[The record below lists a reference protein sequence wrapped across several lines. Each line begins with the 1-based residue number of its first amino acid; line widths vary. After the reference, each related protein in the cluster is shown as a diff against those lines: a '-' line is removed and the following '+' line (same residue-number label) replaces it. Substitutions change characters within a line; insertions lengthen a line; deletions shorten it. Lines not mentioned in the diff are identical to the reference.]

1 MIIDKIQNSGQYE
14 NLHAGFAKAFD
25 FIRKT
30 DFSKLADG
38 KYEIDGDNIFAMV
51 QEYNTKDREIAKL
64 EGHRKYIDIQY
75 IHSGAEL
82 IGVASLK
89 DQAIISDDHGK
100 DLAFYE
106 GEASFIKIEPEM
118 FAIFFPQ
125 DLHMPG
131 IKVTNANQVK
141 KIVIKVRVG

>member
-1 MIIDKIQNSGQYE
+1 MIIDKIQKSLLYE
-14 NLHAGFAKAFD
+14 NLHPGFAKAFD

-30 DFSKLADG
+30 DFSKLVDG
-38 KYEIDGDNIFAMV
+38 KYEIDGDNIFALV
-51 QEYNTKDREIAKL
+51 QEYKTKDKVKAKL

-75 IHSGAEL
+75 LHSGVEL
-82 IGVASLK
+82 IAYANLENQIV
-89 DQAIISDDHGK
+89 ISDDEEK

-106 GEASFIKIEPEM
+106 GDGSFIKLESQM

-131 IKVTNANQVK
+131 IKLTNANKVK
-141 KIVIKVRVG
+141 KIVIKVKV

>member
-1 MIIDKIQNSGQYE
+1 MIIDKIQKSLLYE
-14 NLHAGFAKAFD
+14 NLHSGFAKAFD

-30 DFSKLADG
+30 DFSKLVDG

-51 QEYNTKDREIAKL
+51 QEYKTKDIGKL

-75 IHSGAEL
+75 IHSGVEQ
-82 IGVASLK
+82 IGYANLEN
-89 DQAIISDDHGK
+89 QNIISDDEEK

-106 GEASFIKIEPEM
+106 GEGSFIKIESQM

-131 IKVTNANQVK
+131 IKIANANKVK
-141 KIVIKVRVG
+141 KIVIKVKV

>member
-1 MIIDKIQNSGQYE
+1 MIIDKLQNSLLYE
-14 NLHAGFAKAFD
+14 NLHPGFVKAFD
-25 FIRKT
+25 FIGKT

-38 KYEIDGDNIFAMV
+38 KYEIDGNDIFALV
-51 QEYNTKDREIAKL
+51 QEYKTKDIAKL

-75 IHSGAEL
+75 LHSGVEL
-82 IGVASLK
+82 IAYANLEN
-89 DQAIISDDHGK
+89 QIIISDDEEK

-106 GEASFIKIEPEM
+106 GEGSFIKLESQM

-131 IKVTNANQVK
+131 IKLTNVNQVK
-141 KIVIKVRVG
+141 KIVIKVRV

>member
-1 MIIDKIQNSGQYE
+1 MIIDNIQKALLYE
-14 NLHAGFAKAFD
+14 NLHPGFVKAFD

-38 KYEIDGDNIFAMV
+38 KYEIDGDNIFAIV
-51 QEYNTKDREIAKL
+51 QEYKTKDIAKL

-75 IHSGAEL
+75 LHSGVEL
-82 IGVASLK
+82 IAYANLEN
-89 DQAIISDDHGK
+89 QIIISDDEEK

-106 GEASFIKIEPEM
+106 GDGSFIKLESQM

-131 IKVTNANQVK
+131 IKLTESTKVK
-141 KIVIKVRVG
+141 KIVIKVRV

>member
-1 MIIDKIQNSGQYE
+1 MIIDNIQKALLYE
-14 NLHAGFAKAFD
+14 NLHPGFAKAFD

-38 KYEIDGDNIFAMV
+38 KYEIDGDNIFALI
-51 QEYNTKDREIAKL
+51 QEYKTKDIAKL

-75 IHSGAEL
+75 IHSGVEL
-82 IGVASLK
+82 MGVASLN
-89 DQAIISDDHGK
+89 DQTVISDDPEK
-100 DLAFYE
+100 DLTFYE
-106 GEASFIKIEPEM
+106 GEASFIKLESEM

-131 IKVTNANQVK
+131 IKLTDAKHVK
-141 KIVIKVRVG
+141 KIVIKVRV